1 MDRASRSRS
10 PLPSSNSSCPATAD
24 DYNDT
29 LRPLRA
35 CEYCRQHKVRCDID
49 QRDPVGSC
57 GRCVKAGRDCVSGS
71 YSRKRRKTTDSRVME
86 LESRVERLTTRLDE
100 IERGRGMRVPVVAAV
115 AAVAATA
122 TATATAA
129 AAAVDPLETEKD
141 PIDRQLLSVE
151 MAGRIFQY
159 YVTEMSTILPAV
171 VFAPGTASSDIR
183 RHKPVLFLAI
193 LVAAS
198 GEFDDALRE
207 RLHGELMRVLSDQII
222 CRGLK
227 SLEIIQALVI
237 TVLWYQ
243 LAEHIG
249 NGRLNQL
256 VHMAAIMASD
266 IAINK
271 PNTNVRAP
279 LDPGA
284 DARGEQQWN
293 DQFPAGTGWRFIIG
307 NVKCD
312 PSLPESRRAL
322 LACYFMCSKFVFSA
336 LWGGFKGL
344 IDI

>member
-1 MDRASRSRS
+1 
-10 PLPSSNSSCPATAD
+10 
-24 DYNDT
+24 
-29 LRPLRA
+29 
-35 CEYCRQHKVRCDID
+35 
-49 QRDPVGSC
+49 
-57 GRCVKAGRDCVSGS
+57 
-71 YSRKRRKTTDSRVME
+71 
-86 LESRVERLTTRLDE
+86 
-100 IERGRGMRVPVVAAV
+100 
-115 AAVAATA
+115 
-122 TATATAA
+122 
-129 AAAVDPLETEKD
+129 
-141 PIDRQLLSVE
+141 
-151 MAGRIFQY
+151 MAGRIFQH

-243 LAEHIG
+243 PAEHIG

-271 PNTNVRAP
+271 SNANQRVP

-293 DQFPAGTGWRFIIG
+293 DQFPAGSMAWRFVVG
-307 NVKCD
+307 SVKCD

-322 LACYFMCSKFVFSA
+322 LACYFLCSKFVFSA
-336 LWGGFKGL
+336 LLGWGGVQRT
-344 IDI
+344 D